1 MAKFETLEPGRVAL
15 IQQTKEGRI
24 LQIGLTKSQSS
35 MLQTFLAMISEDS
48 PLVQMDEDWDL
59 VLKSSI
65 CKRCRSHCC

>member
-1 MAKFETLEPGRVAL
+1 MAKFETLEPGKVAL
-15 IQQTKEGRI
+15 IEQTKEGRI

-65 CKRCRSHCC
+65 CKSCRSRCR